1 MIQGRDGYQREA
13 RRLLGNAASRGQVL
27 TRRCELVGWA
37 GATVLVAA
45 VSAAGCS
52 EGGASGGTA
61 GGSSG
66 GATTSTGGTAATG
79 GSVSSGGASTGGAG
93 GAGGVTSLSGGK
105 LLSELTPAEATQL
118 CSEAYAYLGTAISPA
133 VLCKASGLTYTISSS
148 APTDAVMRENCARQE
163 TDCLN
168 AAPYVPDCAPIPS
181 PCTATVAQY
190 ATCVADQAATYNS
203 TVDTIPDCAEVSSQ
217 DKAAIWD
224 FVAALPASCSSL
236 SPVCSGLDYP
246 TPRVGEVNPSG
257 SGGSGGSGG
266 TGGAGGGVGGSSGGG
281 GSGGTVG
288 GTGGTGGGTGGAIGG
303 SGGTGGAVGGS
314 GGTGGSSGGTTGGS
328 DGTGGGSGAATGGSG
343 GTGGDVG
350 GSGGTGEG
358 GSSGEAQLPGDI
370 AVAAGSPVVAAHAMT
385 RALFAAY
392 DGPLFTALRVSDD
405 QELDIGVVAPGGL
418 ADLAALE
425 AFCAGTSCKLTTL
438 FDQSGNGNDM
448 WRGDTPENA
457 PMDNNE
463 APKLCDLMD
472 IEYWEMSDG
481 TRVPVALEHGW
492 EPDLVWKSTSQCL
505 RNRDRTNN
513 MPLGAEP
520 QTEYAIFH
528 NPYVNGNCCFN
539 YGSTGNRIHYTGPGT
554 LSAITLS
561 KMTFWSKGIGDGPWP
576 MFDWEQGVYAG
587 NTCKC
592 NSGAGCQECTATGE
606 NPNPAVL
613 HDIVTVFGKHNGI
626 DHWQLKSGNAKEG
639 ALMVNIDESALPDGY
654 SPLRQEGGLGLGE
667 GGAGDSGGSGAFSE
681 GAVIAGET
689 SDATDDAIQA
699 SIVSVYGR

>member
-1 MIQGRDGYQREA
+1 MIQGRDGQEGA
-13 RRLLGNAASRGQVL
+13 AGRRLWNAARRGQVL
-27 TRRCELVGWA
+27 TRRGELIGWT
-37 GATVLVAA
+37 GATLLVAA

-52 EGGASGGTA
+52 DGSSSGGT
-61 GGSSG
+61 GGSSSG
-66 GATTSTGGTAATG
+66 GATTTTGGTAVTG
-79 GSVSSGGASTGGAG
+79 GGVSSGGASTGGAS
-93 GAGGVTSLSGGK
+93 GAGGVTTLSGGK

-118 CSEAYAYLGTAISPA
+118 CNEAYAYLGDAISPA

-163 TDCLN
+163 ADCLS

-181 PCTATVAQY
+181 PCTATVSQY

-203 TVDTIPDCAEVSSQ
+203 TVGTIPDCAAVSSQ

-236 SPVCSGLDYP
+236 SPVCSGLDFP

-257 SGGSGGSGG
+257 TGGIGG
-266 TGGAGGGVGGSSGGG
+266 TGGGSSGGVGGSSGSGGMAGTGG
-281 GSGGTVG
+281 GSGG
-288 GTGGTGGGTGGAIGG
+288 AI
-303 SGGTGGAVGGS
+303 
-314 GGTGGSSGGTTGGS
+314 GGTGGSSGGATGGS
-328 DGTGGGSGAATGGSG
+328 GGTGGGSGAATGGSG
-343 GTGGDVG
+343 GTGGGSGAATGGSGGTGGEVG
-350 GSGGTGEG
+350 GTGGTGEG
-358 GSSGEAQLPGDI
+358 GSSGEAHLPGDI

-418 ADLAALE
+418 ADLDALE

-438 FDQSGNGNDM
+438 YDQSGNGNDM

-457 PMDNNE
+457 PMDNDE

-481 TRVPVALEHGW
+481 TRVPIALEHGW

-505 RNRDRTNN
+505 RNRDRTNA

-528 NPYVNGNCCFN
+528 NQYVNGNCCFN
-539 YGSTGNRIHYTGPGT
+539 YGSTGNLIHYTGPGT

-626 DHWQLKSGNAKEG
+626 DHWQLKSGNAKAG
-639 ALMVNIDESALPDGY
+639 ALTVHIDESALPDGY

-689 SDATDDAIQA
+689 SDETDAAIQA

>member
-1 MIQGRDGYQREA
+1 MIRGRDGYAGEQDRL
-13 RRLLGNAASRGQVL
+13 RRDAAGRGRVW
-27 TRRCELVGWA
+27 TRRRPLAGWT

-45 VSAAGCS
+45 VCAAGCS
-52 EGGASGGTA
+52 EGSSSGGAEGTSGGAAAITGGTA
-61 GGSSG
+61 G
-66 GATTSTGGTAATG
+66 TG
-79 GSVSSGGASTGGAG
+79 GSVTNGGASAGGAS
-93 GAGGVTSLSGGK
+93 GAGGVTSLSGDR

-118 CSEAYAYLGTAISPA
+118 CAEAYAYLGAAIGPA

-148 APTDAVMRENCARQE
+148 APTDAVMRENCTRQE
-163 TDCLN
+163 AACLS

-181 PCTATVAQY
+181 PCTATVSQY
-190 ATCVADQAATYNS
+190 ATCVTDQAVTYNS
-203 TVDTIPDCAEVSSQ
+203 TVPTIPDCAEVSSQ

-224 FVAALPASCSSL
+224 FVAALPVSCTSL
-236 SPVCSGLDYP
+236 SPVCSGLDFP
-246 TPRVGEVNPSG
+246 TPRVGEATPS
-257 SGGSGGSGG
+257 GSGG
-266 TGGAGGGVGGSSGGG
+266 TGGAGGGVGGSN
-281 GSGGTVG
+281 GS
-288 GTGGTGGGTGGAIGG
+288 GGTGGAIADSGGAGGG
-303 SGGTGGAVGGS
+303 SGGAVGGSGGAGGGPGGAVGGS
-314 GGTGGSSGGTTGGS
+314 GGTGEASGGTGGMS
-328 DGTGGGSGAATGGSG
+328 GGSGGATGGSS

-350 GSGGTGEG
+350 GSGGTGAG
-358 GSSGEAQLPGDI
+358 GSSGEARLPGDI

-392 DGPLFTALRVSDD
+392 DGPLFKALRVSDD

-418 ADLAALE
+418 ADLATLE
-425 AFCAGTSCKLTTL
+425 TFCAGTSCKLTTL
-438 FDQSGNGNDM
+438 YDQSGNGNDM

-457 PMDNNE
+457 PMDNDE
-463 APKLCDLMD
+463 APRLCDLMD

-513 MPLGAEP
+513 MPRGAEP

-528 NPYVNGNCCFN
+528 GRYVNGNCCFN

-554 LSAITLS
+554 LSAITFS
-561 KMTFWSKGIGDGPWP
+561 KMTFWSKGLGDGPWP

-613 HDIVTVFGKHNGI
+613 HDIVTVFGKHNGV
-626 DHWQLKSGNAKEG
+626 DHWQLKSGNAKGG